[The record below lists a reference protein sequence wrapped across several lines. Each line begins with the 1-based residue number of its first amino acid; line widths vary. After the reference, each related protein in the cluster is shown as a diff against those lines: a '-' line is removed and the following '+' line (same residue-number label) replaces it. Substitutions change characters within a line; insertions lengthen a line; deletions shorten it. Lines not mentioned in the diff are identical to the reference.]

1 VGNNIHTEICVFTID
16 WGSAMKTTLDLN
28 DALMTQAKAAAAQ
41 QRLSLT
47 RLIEE
52 SLRLR
57 LSMRRPAGAAVV
69 VPVYA
74 GVGGLVL
81 GVDGLSNKAMLDA
94 ADS

>member
-1 VGNNIHTEICVFTID
+1 
-16 WGSAMKTTLDLN
+16 MKTTLDLN

-57 LSMRRPAGAAVV
+57 LSMRRPTGPAVV
-69 VPVYA
+69 LPIYE

-81 GVDGLSNKAMLDA
+81 GLNGLSNKAMLDA
-94 ADS
+94 AEA